1 MLYKLLIDYV
11 YCLSLSPAPADRSL
25 TGWGSLSSAGT
36 PALQRPGM
44 QQFIFVTRVDGKALD
59 LHLDRG
65 ANSRPDGQ
73 RKRATWAKGG
83 QVRWRPAGESGRPA
97 PHPPIAILES
107 LIQA

>member
-11 YCLSLSPAPADRSL
+11 YCLSPSPAPADSSL
-25 TGWGSLSSAGT
+25 TGWGSLSTAGT
-36 PALQRPGM
+36 PALQRLGT
-44 QQFIFVTRVDGKALD
+44 QQFIFITRMDGKALD

-73 RKRATWAKGG
+73 GKRATWAKEG
-83 QVRWRPAGESGRPA
+83 QVGWSPAGESGRPA
-97 PHPPIAILES
+97 QHPLIAILES